1 MRFLPAIATASV
13 WRVIDTMVTSGDFVI
28 SRRKPNGVDIG

>member
-13 WRVIDTMVTSGDFVI
+13 WRVIDTMVTSGYIVLG
-28 SRRKPNGVDIG
+28 RRKPNGVDIG